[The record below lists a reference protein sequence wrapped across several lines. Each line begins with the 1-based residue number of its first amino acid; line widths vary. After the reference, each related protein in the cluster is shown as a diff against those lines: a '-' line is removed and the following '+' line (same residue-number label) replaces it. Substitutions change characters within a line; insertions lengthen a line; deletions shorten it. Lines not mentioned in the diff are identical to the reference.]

1 MLEPKSVKDLSKTDV
16 VLFVEKLK
24 KCAQSFIRKNPKF
37 EFFFQQ
43 NLAKIVFVQK
53 FVLIPEQREREREKE
68 IKTYIGQYILKTPK
82 ARVLSLFHLRIPLL

>member
-53 FVLIPEQREREREKE
+53 FVLIPEQREREKE
-68 IKTYIGQYILKTPK
+68 IKTYIGEYILKTPK